1 MNTYLGM
8 DYGGTKLI
16 IGEVREDGELLRY
29 RRYPTGLTGQEEI
42 AAHLLQCLDNYVAEE
57 APGDRI
63 RGAGIGIVGISDFR
77 NGIWH
82 SVNHEKGIPI
92 PLAQMAADRLGVPAG
107 IDNDVR
113 SAATAELLWGEG
125 KNCSDFIYVNA
136 GTGLAAGFVID
147 GKVLHGAH
155 CDAGEIGHMVVDYRS
170 SRECVCGRRGCCELT
185 ASGIGIHKIV
195 KERQAEAPAEL
206 LELGRNGRYPAAAV
220 FRMAREGN
228 DFCLSIAKEAA
239 AVLSCTIMNLVRMSD
254 PDMVVAGGGLM
265 SDLWFFQQVE
275 NLLEKV
281 TMRHVSK
288 GFRVSGFDAAFSG
301 VIGAAAVGCLKA
313 EQLEKGTNKQ
323 HLMTGE

>member
-1 MNTYLGM
+1 M
-8 DYGGTKLI
+8 
-16 IGEVREDGELLRY
+16 
-29 RRYPTGLTGQEEI
+29 
-42 AAHLLQCLDNYVAEE
+42 
-57 APGDRI
+57 
-63 RGAGIGIVGISDFR
+63 
-77 NGIWH
+77 
-82 SVNHEKGIPI
+82 
-92 PLAQMAADRLGVPAG
+92 AQMAADRLGVPAG

-185 ASGIGIHKIV
+185 ASGIGIHKMV
-195 KERQAEAPAEL
+195 KER
-206 LELGRNGRYPAAAV
+206 
-220 FRMAREGN
+220 REGN
-228 DFCLSIAKEAA
+228 DFCLSIAEEAA

-265 SDLWFFQQVE
+265 SDPWFFKRVE

-313 EQLEKGTNKQ
+313 E
-323 HLMTGE
+323 